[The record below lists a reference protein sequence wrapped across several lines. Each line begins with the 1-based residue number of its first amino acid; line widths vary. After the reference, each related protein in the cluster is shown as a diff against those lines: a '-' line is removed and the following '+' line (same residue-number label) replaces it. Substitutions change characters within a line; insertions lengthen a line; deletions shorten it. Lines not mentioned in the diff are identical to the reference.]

1 MRISKSRN
9 SQRKK
14 PRPPAT
20 ASDLP
25 TEVVQLLKNG
35 YATIYEN
42 ASPSRREGREVRAG
56 RGSM

>member
-1 MRISKSRN
+1 MRIVKSCN

-14 PRPPAT
+14 PHPAAT

-25 TEVVQLLKNG
+25 TEVLQLLKNG
-35 YATIYEN
+35 DATIYEN